1 MTFFFWKDPAYIR
14 IRPYFHGW
22 VRPYRGTL
30 IGGIL
35 LGLVASAMTSGVPLV
50 LKQLI
55 DRIFQ
60 KKNVMTRQNLGCIS
74 SKQTP
79 SYG

>member
-22 VRPYRGTL
+22 VRPYRGKL

-35 LGLVASAMTSGVPLV
+35 LGFVASAMT
-50 LKQLI
+50 
-55 DRIFQ
+55 
-60 KKNVMTRQNLGCIS
+60 
-74 SKQTP
+74 
-79 SYG
+79 